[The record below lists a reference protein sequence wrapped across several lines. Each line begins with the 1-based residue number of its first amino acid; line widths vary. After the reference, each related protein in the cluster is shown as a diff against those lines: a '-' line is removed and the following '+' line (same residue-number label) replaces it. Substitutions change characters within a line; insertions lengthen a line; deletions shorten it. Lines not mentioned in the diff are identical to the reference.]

1 MRRHSGSAE
10 SVTASG
16 EDGQVP
22 AQALLGGPARP
33 VVRGPPLEPTPERGR
48 DDEHLEP
55 ATVRTAG
62 DDLPDRLGAGCERLV
77 RDDEEAVG
85 VAGILDRGGVVHGGS
100 FRDGGPSAG
109 RAPSVLRHAVN
120 GL

>member
-1 MRRHSGSAE
+1 MKTLQPDLPKPTDAE
-10 SVTASG
+10 MEILNVLW
-16 EDGQVP
+16 Q
-22 AQALLGGPARP
+22 
-33 VVRGPPLEPTPERGR
+33 
-48 DDEHLEP
+48 LEP

-77 RDDEEAVG
+77 RDDEQAVG
-85 VAGILDRGGVVHGGS
+85 VAWILDRGGVVHGGS

-109 RAPSVLRHAVN
+109 RAPSVLRHAGN